1 MARFLILLGF
11 VVMGCAGQ
19 VHAQGLL
26 FGPAPGSPVAVG
38 PGSGQVILADVS
50 GDGRLDMLTRH
61 LQQQL
66 VAVQLG
72 DGQGR
77 FSAAPT
83 GPISLDYPPGD
94 MQLGDVNHDNIP
106 DLGVRRSDRDSV
118 DIFLGNGRGGFSR
131 GPGSPF
137 MATTAVYTR
146 TKPSLHLLDL
156 NEDGNLDFVTANGRQ
171 NRFATL
177 LGDGQ
182 GRFVPGPVTSLDSG
196 QDFYSVAFGDMDGDG
211 HLDLVMAMSGPEPAV
226 GPGWVATRR
235 GDGTGAFRDA
245 AGPPLAVPVD
255 PRIEELTHM
264 NRDQYPDIVISHSS
278 SQLSVLLNNGNGT
291 FAAAPGS
298 PYLLETPTFAVVV
311 ADANRDQQV
320 DLVAATVNSQS
331 PPFESGIMVL
341 LGDGRGYVPAPGS
354 SFQAEPGAY
363 NLTVEDVNQDGQLDI
378 AASSFEGNAVTVL
391 LGQ

>member
-1 MARFLILLGF
+1 
-11 VVMGCAGQ
+11 MGCAGQ

-26 FGPAPGSPVAVG
+26 FSPAPGSPVAVG

-77 FSAAPT
+77 FAAAP
-83 GPISLDYPPGD
+83 GSPIHLDYLPGD
-94 MQLGDVNHDNIP
+94 LQLGDVNNDSFP
-106 DLGVRRSDRDSV
+106 DLGIMRTGQESV
-118 DIFLGNGRGGFSR
+118 DIFLGNGQGGFSP

-137 MATTAVYTR
+137 MASTAVYTV
-146 TKPSLHLLDL
+146 TKPNLHLLDL
-156 NEDGNLDFVTANGRQ
+156 NEDGNLDFATANGRQ
-171 NRFATL
+171 NRVATL

-182 GRFVPGPVTSLDSG
+182 GRFAPGPVTSLGSG
-196 QDFYSVAFGDMDGDG
+196 QDFNSVAFGDIDGDG
-211 HLDLVMAMSGPEPAV
+211 HLDLVLAMSGPEAAV
-226 GPGWVATRR
+226 GPGWLVARR
-235 GDGTGAFRDA
+235 GDGTGAFKDA

-255 PRIEELTHM
+255 PRIEGLAHL
-264 NRDQYPDIVISHSS
+264 NRDQHLDVVISHSS

-298 PYLLETPTFAVVV
+298 PYSVETPAFAVVA
-311 ADANRDQQV
+311 ADVNRDQQV
-320 DLVAATVNSQS
+320 DLVAATVNSRL
-331 PPFESGIMVL
+331 PPFESGVAVL
-341 LGDGRGYVPAPGS
+341 LGDGRGYISAPGS
-354 SFQAEPGAY
+354 PFRAGPGAY
-363 NLTVEDVNQDGQLDI
+363 NLTLGDVNQDSRLDI
-378 AASSFEGNAVTVL
+378 AASSFEGSAVTVL